1 MWYIDSV
8 QKRHFMPDSVSCL
21 TKNELLYRQKLLCVH
36 YQGIAVV
43 HSRPG
48 NYISQI
54 FQVTRP
60 LVLEF
65 MQLRHFITS

>member
-1 MWYIDSV
+1 MWYIDSM
-8 QKRHFMPDSVSCL
+8 QSRHFRPDSVSCL
-21 TKNELLYRQKLLCVH
+21 TKNELLYRQKLLCVL

-43 HSRPG
+43 HSRPR

-60 LVLEF
+60 LPLEF
-65 MQLRHFITS
+65 IQLRHVITS